1 MKIKQIKQSFPD
13 FRGKK
18 SIAAGILIL
27 LVILF
32 SVRMMTSTSV
42 GNDGSDESYSVSVAV
57 ERASALPVS
66 PVYTYKATL
75 EPKEYGLV
83 TTKIAGKVSSIFFE
97 NGDAVEQGQALIQI
111 DTQDIENQLASAANQ
126 LKIASFSE
134 QKAKAALS
142 SAQLAFDRAQALF
155 QEGAVSQSSLDAA
168 TTSLQTTNA
177 DYSLAQANINTA
189 KISMQFLKDQMANAT
204 ICAPISGI
212 IDSKNVSVGQY
223 LTTQGS
229 NVVLAK
235 INDTSVLNAV
245 IQVEQDRLS
254 LIQVGQKSTVTL
266 DGSDK
271 TFEGMVTSIDP
282 SADPASRSF
291 KCKIALNQKDPELM
305 PGIFTTVSFSGLAAK
320 MAITVPMDA
329 VIENGGKYY
338 LYLAENNKAVRREV
352 QIGELLNQ
360 TISIQSGIQEG
371 DSVIIS
377 NVSMLQDGDSIKVQ
391 DKEVQ

>member
-1 MKIKQIKQSFPD
+1 MKIKQIKQVLPA

-18 SIAAGILIL
+18 RIAAGILLL

-32 SVRMMTSTSV
+32 SVRMLTSESV
-42 GNDGSDESYSVSVAV
+42 GNDSGNESYSVSVAV
-57 ERASALPVS
+57 EKASELPVS

-83 TTKIAGKVSSIFFE
+83 TTKITGKVSGLFFE
-97 NGDAVEQGQALIQI
+97 NGDAVQQGQPLIQI
-111 DTQDIENQLASAANQ
+111 DTQDIENQLSSASNQ
-126 LKIASFSE
+126 LTIASFSE

-142 SAQLAFDRAQALF
+142 SAQLAFNRAQALF

-168 TTSLQTTNA
+168 TTSLQTATA
-177 DYSLAQANINTA
+177 DYNLAKANINAA
-189 KISMQFLKDQMANAT
+189 KISLQTLQDQKANAT

-229 NVVLAK
+229 NIVLAK

-254 LIQVGQKSTVTL
+254 LIQVGQKATVTL

-271 TFEGMVTSIDP
+271 TFEGIVTNIDP

-291 KCKIALNQKDPELM
+291 KCKITINQKDPELM

-320 MAITVPMDA
+320 TAITVPMEA
-329 VIENGGKYY
+329 VIEDGGKYY
-338 LYLAENNKAVRREV
+338 LYLAKNNKAVRREV
-352 QIGELLNQ
+352 QIGEILNQ

-377 NVSMLQDGDSIKVQ
+377 NVNMLQDGDSIKVQ
-391 DKEVQ
+391 DKGVQ